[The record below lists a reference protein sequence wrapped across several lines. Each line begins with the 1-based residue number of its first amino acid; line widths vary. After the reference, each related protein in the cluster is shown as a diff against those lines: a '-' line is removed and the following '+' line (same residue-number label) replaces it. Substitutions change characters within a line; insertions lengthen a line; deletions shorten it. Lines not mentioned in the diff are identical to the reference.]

1 MRSSRHP
8 CLPRRHP
15 GRPTWHVR
23 DASADLPDA
32 SADVRDASAIRRR
45 VLLALAPLVVLA
57 SVAGAITVG
66 PSDLSIADVYGVV
79 ADRAGLGSSDLTLLQ
94 QSIVWDLRLPR
105 TLLAG
110 ICGAGLAI
118 CGVILQSLLRNP
130 LADPFVLGISS
141 GASTGAV
148 SIVVLGV
155 GSGAIGLS
163 TGAFVGALVSFAL
176 VLLLASLAGGTTDRL
191 VLAGIAATQL
201 FSALTSF
208 IVFTAA
214 DAEQTRGVLFWLL
227 GSLSSA
233 SWTDV
238 LVCGVIVL
246 GGLLCCIA
254 GAGWLDAFAFG
265 NDAAASL
272 GVDVARIRIVL
283 LVLTALMTAV
293 IVSTSGA
300 IGFVGLVLPHLARAL
315 VGVGHR
321 LLLPATALLGAIF
334 LIWVDTAARTVI
346 DPEELPVGVATALIG
361 VPAFAL
367 VLMRARR

>member
-1 MRSSRHP
+1 MTV
-8 CLPRRHP
+8 RRLA
-15 GRPTWHVR
+15 PTR
-23 DASADLPDA
+23 AG
-32 SADVRDASAIRRR
+32 
-45 VLLALAPLVVLA
+45 VLLTAAPFLVLL
-57 SVAGAITVG
+57 SVAAAITVG
-66 PSDLSIADVYGVV
+66 PSDLSTADVFGVV
-79 ADRAGLGSSDLTLLQ
+79 AQRLGLGSSDLTLIQ
-94 QSIVWDLRLPR
+94 QGIVWDLRLPR

-155 GSGAIGLS
+155 GAGSIGLS
-163 TGAFVGALVSFAL
+163 TGAFVGALASFAI
-176 VLLLASLAGGTTDRL
+176 VLALAALSGGTTDRL
-191 VLAGIAATQL
+191 VLSGIAATQL
-201 FSALTSF
+201 FAALTSF

-227 GSLSSA
+227 GSLASA

-238 LVCGVIVL
+238 VVCGVVVL
-246 GGLLCCIA
+246 GGLLVCLA
-254 GAGWLDAFAFG
+254 GAAWLDAFAFG
-265 NDAAASL
+265 ADAATSL
-272 GVDVARIRIVL
+272 GINVARTRALL

-321 LLLPATALLGAIF
+321 LLLPASALIGAIF
-334 LIWVDTAARTVI
+334 LIWVDTAARTVL
-346 DPEELPVGVATALIG
+346 DPQELPVGVATALIG
-361 VPAFAL
+361 VPAFGL
-367 VLMRARR
+367 VLLRNRRS